1 MKRVTVLILS
11 TVVTVLLVV
20 AVLAAGQ
27 PRTQTATAPVAA
39 SAPASATDAAQFSA
53 PASDA
58 FALPQSTTGQRDHE
72 GREHQSRSPFSSTL
86 SDD

>member
-11 TVVTVLLVV
+11 TAVTVLLVV

-27 PRTQTATAPVAA
+27 PRTQNNSAPVTA
-39 SAPASATDAAQFSA
+39 SAPAAVDAVQSSA

-58 FALPQSTTGQRDHE
+58 LALPQFDTGH
-72 GREHQSRSPFSSTL
+72 REHQDNEHHDRNSFSSTL

>member
-1 MKRVTVLILS
+1 MKRITVLILS
-11 TVVTVLLVV
+11 TAVTVLLVV

-27 PRTQTATAPVAA
+27 PRTQNNSAPVAA
-39 SAPASATDAAQFSA
+39 SAPAATDAVQSL

-58 FALPQSTTGQRDHE
+58 LALPQFDTGH
-72 GREHQSRSPFSSTL
+72 REHQDNEHHDRNLFSSTL

>member
-11 TVVTVLLVV
+11 TAVTVLLVV

-27 PRTQTATAPVAA
+27 PRTQASSAPVSA
-39 SAPASATDAAQFSA
+39 SASAATDTVQSA

-58 FALPQSTTGQRDHE
+58 LTLPQFDAGH
-72 GREHQSRSPFSSTL
+72 REHEAKEHQNGNSFSSNL